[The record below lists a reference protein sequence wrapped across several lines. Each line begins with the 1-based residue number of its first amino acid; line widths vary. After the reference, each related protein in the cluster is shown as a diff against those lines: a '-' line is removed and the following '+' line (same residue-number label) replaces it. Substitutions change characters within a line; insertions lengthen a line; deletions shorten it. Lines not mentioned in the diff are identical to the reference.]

1 MTEWIFGIDGGGT
14 GSRIRVEGMDG
25 SLICRAEGGGCNP
38 HAASLEAASA
48 AMAAL
53 IAEAAESAGLAPADC
68 RAGFIGSAG
77 VDTLEERVA
86 ISRLV
91 AEAAGLPAVLGAG
104 SDAEAALAGALR
116 SPEGYVLIAGTGSI
130 ALARAA
136 DGGSCRAGGWGHSLG
151 DEGSA
156 FWLAFEAIKRGI
168 RGHEGRAEK
177 TSLFE
182 AALDFFALKEAA
194 EFKRLVYADFNK
206 ARIARFAHRVEEERK
221 AGDAVA
227 RGLFAEAA
235 YELAGLVASVYGR
248 FGAKV
253 GVNILALF
261 GGLLDNNE
269 ALRALTA
276 DQLGKRCPR
285 LVIAPRLSGAEE
297 GACLL
302 ARARGDLGS
311 SSA

>member
-25 SLICRAEGGGCNP
+25 SLLCRAEGGGCNP
-38 HAASLEAASA
+38 HATSLEAASSS
-48 AMAAL
+48 MAAL
-53 IAEAAESAGLAPADC
+53 ITEAARGAGLAPAAC

-77 VDTLEERVA
+77 VDTLEEREA

-91 AEAAGLPAVLGAG
+91 AAAAGLPAVLSAG

-130 ALARAA
+130 ALARSA
-136 DGGSCRAGGWGHSLG
+136 DGRSCRAGGWGHSLG

-168 RGHEGRAEK
+168 RSYEGRAEK

-194 EFKRLVYADFNK
+194 DFKRLVYAGFDK
-206 ARIARFAHRVEEERK
+206 AAIARFALRVEEERE

-235 YELAGLVASVYGR
+235 YELAGLVVSVYER
-248 FGAKV
+248 FGASVK
-253 GVNILALF
+253 NDALALF
-261 GGLLDNNE
+261 GGLLDKNE
-269 ALRALTA
+269 TLRALA
-276 DQLGKRCPR
+276 ANQLRKRCPR
-285 LVIAPRLSGAEE
+285 LRALSRLGSAEE
-297 GACLL
+297 GACIL
-302 ARARGDLGS
+302 ARARGD
-311 SSA
+311 